1 MKMERTRCAS
11 HLKIQLFGYAESTL
25 KNKQKRICV
34 QKIFR
39 GIGNIVV
46 NKKTVPL
53 KFGEDNE

>member
-1 MKMERTRCAS
+1 MERTRCAS